1 MQVTLRNRMS
11 GLSLVELMVAIAISV
26 LLLMGVVALFVSSRA
41 SYETTERLSR
51 IQENG
56 RFALDQLAVDVRA
69 TGYNDCSR
77 PTIGARAVEYRMN
90 VTQAPFPPPLPG
102 EEPEPDPDE
111 EPVFPDPRWNF
122 AEPVFGLQSNG
133 DDGFELPEGMELA
146 DLDLEPAASPAGD
159 ILVLRVPNR
168 EARSMELR
176 MPQAQGFDPLVV
188 RHFTPLPFAVG
199 DTVMVSDCYS
209 RAYFQV
215 TSYNAGTGAIGHAV
229 IGPTDGGASGVDRP
243 GNRSSTLLV
252 SFKNGATVVP
262 INTMIYYLAPSRDN
276 DPAVVN
282 DPNRADELRMSLYR
296 KTGGAARS
304 DEIAEGIERLEVQY
318 GIDDNPIDAR
328 VDTYVAADEVTDWN
342 AVMTV
347 QIALLA
353 RAPEE
358 FGTDRD
364 EQTYVLFSEPEE
376 IEAGPFNDRNLRK
389 VFTATLALR
398 NQVID

>member
-11 GLSLVELMVAIAISV
+11 GFSLVELMVALAISV

-56 RFALDQLAVDVRA
+56 RFALDQLAGDIRA

-77 PTIGARAVEYRMN
+77 PTTGSRASDFRLN
-90 VTQAPFPPPLPG
+90 VTLAPFPPPLVG
-102 EEPEPDPDE
+102 EEPPPDPDE
-111 EPVFPDPRWNF
+111 EPVAPDPRWNF
-122 AEPVFGLQSNG
+122 AQPVFGIQSNG
-133 DDGFELPEGMELA
+133 DDGFELPEGLELA
-146 DLDLEPAASPAGD
+146 DLELEPAADPAGD

-176 MPQAQGFDPLVV
+176 MPQAQAFDPLVV
-188 RHFTPLPFAVG
+188 RHFTPVPFAVG
-199 DTVMVSDCYS
+199 DTVMVSDCEA
-209 RAYFQV
+209 RAFFQV
-215 TSYNAGTGAIGHAV
+215 TSYNAGTVGHV
-229 IGPTDGGASGVDRP
+229 MIGPTDGGATGVDRP
-243 GNRSSTLLV
+243 GNRSGTLV
-252 SFKNGATVVP
+252 HPFKNGATIVP
-262 INTMIYYLAPSRDN
+262 INTMIYYLAPSRD
-276 DPAVVN
+276 DA
-282 DPNRADELRMSLYR
+282 RRMSLYR

-318 GIDDNPIDAR
+318 GIDDSPIDAR

-353 RAPEE
+353 RAPDE

-364 EQTYVLFSEPEE
+364 QQTYVLLAEPEV
-376 IEAGPFNDRNLRK
+376 IQAGPFNDRNVRK